1 MYKKYKI
8 SIYILMY
15 LLSPSGWVLSHSH
28 HLWSH
33 VVPVEVGLPYLPTSV
48 YSSCSMWTHNSL
60 SASSLPHNS
69 WVEAVY
75 HYSYSQV
82 CRSRLLVCPC
92 LSVSS
97 SSISVS
103 PDTSVTS
110 WSSEL
115 SGDEYYCQSRHS
127 RYLRIWFSKVLQLNL
142 QGWNCFLTA
151 LLRRVIAPASGKA
164 TWASLSAARLVS
176 NIFQHRYCL

>member
-1 MYKKYKI
+1 MKDWFLLGTSLKTLYSLKI
-8 SIYILMY
+8 CQLSIFDLWILVR
-15 LLSPSGWVLSHSH
+15 LQDVNL
-28 HLWSH
+28 HLH
-33 VVPVEVGLPYLPTSV
+33 VPPFTQCLTVTIFDHIVPVEVGLPYLPTSV

-97 SSISVS
+97 SSIRRFC
-103 PDTSVTS
+103 
-110 WSSEL
+110 L
-115 SGDEYYCQSRHS
+115 
-127 RYLRIWFSKVLQLNL
+127 
-142 QGWNCFLTA
+142 LTHDN
-151 LLRRVIAPASGKA
+151 
-164 TWASLSAARLVS
+164 SA
-176 NIFQHRYCL
+176 Y